1 MKPQTSEI
9 WYRKALLKVPNVPF
23 TNLLIDCH
31 NQKVKSI
38 SLKESWNQN
47 LSAKVPEY

>member
-1 MKPQTSEI
+1 MKPQTSEM
-9 WYRKALLKVPNVPF
+9 WYRKAFLKVPNVEF

-38 SLKESWNQN
+38 SLKDSCNQN
-47 LSAKVPEY
+47 LSAKVPVY